1 MNKKMIGITVM
12 KTILG
17 DHAIWNYLDSG
28 STNLVNVNILNEYMA
43 MSVFGVIFEYIYRH
57 T

>member
-1 MNKKMIGITVM
+1 M

-17 DHAIWNYLDSG
+17 DDAIWNYLDSG
-28 STNLVNVNILNEYMA
+28 STDLVNILNEYMA